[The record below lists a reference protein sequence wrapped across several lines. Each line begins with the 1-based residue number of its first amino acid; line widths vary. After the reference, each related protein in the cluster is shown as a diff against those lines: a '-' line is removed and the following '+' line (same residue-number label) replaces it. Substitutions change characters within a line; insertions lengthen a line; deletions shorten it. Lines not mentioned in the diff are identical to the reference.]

1 MITRQYARIACG
13 QGLVVKRKSTT
24 QPSSF
29 SGARSVS
36 LKAAFPAWRNSLAA
50 IAAVGLL
57 GVSVQSSAHHAFAAE
72 FDADQP
78 IDLKGAVTKVK
89 WVNPHSWLYFDVK
102 TPDGTVTNWGV
113 EFGAPNQLAR
123 IGLKKTDVAIGTEV
137 HIKGYRAKNGGSFG
151 YSVTVTFADGRTFK
165 TGGAQDAP
173 SARTAALQSSK

>member
-1 MITRQYARIACG
+1 VSAKDSYLWRTTLIT
-13 QGLVVKRKSTT
+13 V
-24 QPSSF
+24 
-29 SGARSVS
+29 
-36 LKAAFPAWRNSLAA
+36 
-50 IAAVGLL
+50 AAVGLL
-57 GVSVQSSAHHAFAAE
+57 GASVQSIAHHAFAAE

-113 EFGAPNQLAR
+113 EFGAPNQLSR
-123 IGLKKTDVAIGTEV
+123 IGLTKADVAIGTEV
-137 HIKGYRAKNGGSFG
+137 HIKGYRAKNGAAYG

-173 SARTAALQSSK
+173 PARTAGLKSNK